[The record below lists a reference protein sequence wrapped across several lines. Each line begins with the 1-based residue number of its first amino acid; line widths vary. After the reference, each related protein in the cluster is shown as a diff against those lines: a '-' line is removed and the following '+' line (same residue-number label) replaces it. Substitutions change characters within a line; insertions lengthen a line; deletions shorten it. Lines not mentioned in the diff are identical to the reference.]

1 MKELTTKKTTEVITQ
16 PAQSRRKF
24 LMKSTAGVVIT
35 TLPAQSVWG
44 ACNASGLSGGSRTS
58 ETVCE
63 IPLVVGGRSPGSWR
77 VYVESGNP
85 STNSTKKVRAM
96 FSLSH
101 SDNLTAAY
109 CSVRNEITNM
119 PNIVLSDGTGAIPE
133 ADLNI
138 ETALSNTG
146 GIWNLAAYYLN
157 AYYGFYGD
165 LSPYANA
172 EEFVQQAWAVMYINN
187 GGLVPTDYSILESSF
202 TNGYVDKSNLPYG
215 ECS

>member
-1 MKELTTKKTTEVITQ
+1 MKEPAAVKTTEVTT
-16 PAQSRRKF
+16 PPTQSRRKF

-63 IPLVVGGRSPGSWR
+63 TPLVTGGRSPGSWR
-77 VYVESGNP
+77 VYLESGTP
-85 STNSTKKVRAM
+85 SKNCTNKVRSM
-96 FSLSH
+96 FSLSKS
-101 SDNLTAAY
+101 SDLTAAY

-119 PNIVLSDGTGAIPE
+119 PNIVLSDGMGVIPT
-133 ADLNI
+133 ATLNI
-138 ETALSNTG
+138 GTALGNSG

-165 LSPYANA
+165 LSPYSNA
-172 EEFVQQAWAVMYINN
+172 EEFVQQAWAVLYINN
-187 GGLVPTDYSILESSF
+187 GSSVPTDYSILENSF
-202 TNGYVDKSNLPYG
+202 TDGAVDSSKLPYG
-215 ECS
+215 QC